1 MRRSAENVAH
11 RRCEPHSELQPP
23 TRVEHRIVLRFSVRT
38 SQPCVASSPTRNNG
52 GVVLYRYY
60 RIRAYAALPSQVVA
74 STDAYIPLREAVF
87 YARTSKNINAFNAF
101 LTWIKVFKYLH
112 FIPRFRILLG
122 TVEFAASKIGVFF
135 VICAVVL
142 FGSAQGFALA
152 FGTNISAYR
161 NLTQSFFTLTRSLLG
176 YVRQTEEC
184 VWSCSAL
191 RGLLCTQRLRLR
203 GVAARKPIPGAHD
216 VLLVYPT
223 RWVGVRLAPL
233 GTTVEKL

>member
-1 MRRSAENVAH
+1 MQKQIAASACVSCPYTHRFKDHTTADHLRLAVEIVVMMFVIGYTCVEARKMWHTGVVNHILSYNLPHVLNIVLFYVSAFVH
-11 RRCEPHSELQPP
+11 RRPVWRAAP
-23 TRVEHRIVLRFSVRT
+23 RVT
-38 SQPCVASSPTRNNG
+38 MNG

-184 VWSCSAL
+184 
-191 RGLLCTQRLRLR
+191 
-203 GVAARKPIPGAHD
+203 
-216 VLLVYPT
+216 
-223 RWVGVRLAPL
+223 
-233 GTTVEKL
+233 